1 MNADI
6 LITIVFVAW
15 AVVTAGFSGMLIV
28 RSGFG
33 PRHDGRN

>member
-1 MNADI
+1 MNADV

-15 AVVTAGFSGMLIV
+15 AFSTAGLTGFLIV

-33 PRHDGRN
+33 SQRDARK

>member
-1 MNADI
+1 MNPDI

-15 AVVTAGFSGMLIV
+15 AVVTASFSGMLIL

-33 PRHDGRN
+33 SPRDARS